1 MIWLFIWVIFRSWS
15 FSKKMISNER
25 PFKWYIIWLYLEKI
39 FSLPTSYD
47 VYFIFPVFWSHSV
60 LIKIGQYTKS
70 NLMIY
75 NFSIVLAIVFVM
87 TVNYDVSVNLVPRA
101 ILKKQTRQG
110 MLLRE
115 IFSWFDSSILKQSKL
130 IYEVMWIFHNGWFER

>member
-1 MIWLFIWVIFRSWS
+1 MIRLFIWVIFRSWS

-25 PFKWYIIWLYLEKI
+25 PFKWYIIWLYLENF

-47 VYFIFPVFWSHSV
+47 VYLIFPVFWSHSV
-60 LIKIGQYTKS
+60 LIKIGQHTKS

-101 ILKKQTRQG
+101 ILKKQTRKG
-110 MLLRE
+110 MFLRE
-115 IFSWFDSSILKQSKL
+115 IFSWFGSSIVKQSKL
-130 IYEVMWIFHNGWFER
+130 IHEVMWIFHNGWFER

>member
-1 MIWLFIWVIFRSWS
+1 
-15 FSKKMISNER
+15 
-25 PFKWYIIWLYLEKI
+25 
-39 FSLPTSYD
+39 
-47 VYFIFPVFWSHSV
+47 
-60 LIKIGQYTKS
+60 
-70 NLMIY
+70 MIY

-115 IFSWFDSSILKQSKL
+115 IFS
-130 IYEVMWIFHNGWFER
+130 

>member
-25 PFKWYIIWLYLEKI
+25 PFKWYIIWSYLEKF

-47 VYFIFPVFWSHSV
+47 VYLIFPVFWSHSV
-60 LIKIGQYTKS
+60 LIKIGQHTKS

-110 MLLRE
+110 MFLRE
-115 IFSWFDSSILKQSKL
+115 IFSWFDSSIVKQSKL
-130 IYEVMWIFHNGWFER
+130 IYEVMWIFHNGWF